1 MAKWYGVIGYGDT
14 VETSPGV
21 WTEQITERYAK
32 GEVIRNAITIQSTDQ
47 LNEDIKIS
55 NSISII
61 ADPYANSN
69 FHKIRYIT
77 YMGTKWK
84 VTNVEVKYP
93 RLILTIGGIY
103 NEN

>member
-1 MAKWYGVIGYGDT
+1 MAQWYGVIGYGDT

-32 GEVIRNAITIQSTDQ
+32 GEVIRNAIAIQSTDQ

>member
-14 VETSPGV
+14 VETNPGV

-32 GEVIRNAITIQSTDQ
+32 GEVIRNAIAIQSTDQ

>member
-32 GEVIRNAITIQSTDQ
+32 GEVIRNAIAIQSTDQ

-61 ADPYANSN
+61 ADPYVNSN

>member
-14 VETSPGV
+14 VETSLGV

-32 GEVIRNAITIQSTDQ
+32 GEVIRNAIAIQSTDQ

>member
-32 GEVIRNAITIQSTDQ
+32 GEVIRNAIAIQSTDQ

-55 NSISII
+55 NSIRTNECRQS
-61 ADPYANSN
+61 PY
-69 FHKIRYIT
+69 
-77 YMGTKWK
+77 G
-84 VTNVEVKYP
+84 VEVP
-93 RLILTIGGIY
+93 RSLGTYGSRT
-103 NEN
+103 

>member
-32 GEVIRNAITIQSTDQ
+32 GEVIRNAIAIHSTDQ